1 MKQALARTV
10 ECGTAGVAG
19 RKTLNTNS
27 LNVDVVRGQKPA
39 STLLA
44 AGVGALAL
52 LWAAMPQARAEGFV
66 AGFQE
71 QSAQSGQSA
80 PVAAQSAP
88 STQAAPAAQ
97 TGAPAADSSDDKNRK
112 KLDKP
117 AEDVDPLKRPLTD
130 KQRFDRRKQLKN
142 ELSTAYKTW
151 LDQDVAWIISD
162 EERKA
167 FKNLSNDEE
176 RDAFIE
182 QFWQRRNPNP
192 DSPENEFREEHYRRI
207 AYANE
212 HYAAG
217 KPGWKTDR
225 GHIYISFGKPDSTD
239 SHPSGGT
246 YERPMD
252 EGGGE
257 TSTFPFEVWH
267 YRYLEGVG
275 DNIDIEFVDTCMCGD
290 YHFTI
295 DRSEKDALLHVP
307 GAGQTLYES
316 MGKAQKKDRFN
327 GGLENLGKGPGSAG
341 QESKEFD
348 RIELAA
354 KLFAPPPVKFK
365 DLESF
370 ITDHKLLSGTVFPF
384 DVRTDYVKVTEDT
397 VLVPITLQIKNR
409 DITFTAKDGV
419 SKGVV
424 NILGKVS
431 TITHKTVQTFEDTV
445 EVDEPSE
452 LLTKALDHSKVYWQA
467 LPLRPGAYRLDIGIK
482 DVNNPDHVGIYSQ
495 SIIVP
500 KYDDEKLSTSSLI
513 LGDAMERV
521 PNQTIGEGK
530 FIIGNTY
537 IRPRVS
543 QNPVTPV
550 KFDRTQKLNFWMQVY
565 NLGIDDKTKSNSATV
580 TYEIRDTASDKV
592 LLTTQEASKD
602 LSAHSDQL
610 TMEHTVPLAGLQPG
624 KYKVTIT
631 VADAI
636 SKQEIAQSAPF
647 VVE

>member
-1 MKQALARTV
+1 MKQETKLAVGTV
-10 ECGTAGVAG
+10 T
-19 RKTLNTNS
+19 RKTLQPS
-27 LNVDVVRGQKPA
+27 GWMSGLFAVGLG
-39 STLLA
+39 SMTLLA
-44 AGVGALAL
+44 VTAPRNA
-52 LWAAMPQARAEGFV
+52 WAMGLQEPATAPQAGTAPQNGASV
-66 AGFQE
+66 APE
-71 QSAQSGQSA
+71 PAQDA
-80 PVAAQSAP
+80 KDA
-88 STQAAPAAQ
+88 
-97 TGAPAADSSDDKNRK
+97 KHK

-117 AEDVDPLKRPLTD
+117 AEEVDPLKRPLSD
-130 KQRFDRRKQLKN
+130 KQKFARQKLQRQ
-142 ELSTAYKTW
+142 EISGAYKTW
-151 LDQDVAWIISD
+151 LNQDVAWIISD
-162 EERKA
+162 QETKA
-167 FKNLSNDEE
+167 FKSLSNDEE

-182 QFWQRRNPNP
+182 QFWLRRNPNP
-192 DSPENEFREEHYRRI
+192 DSPDNEFREEHYRRI

-225 GHIYISFGKPDSTD
+225 GHIYISFGKPDSID
-239 SHPSGGT
+239 SHPSGGS

-275 DNIDIEFVDTCMCGD
+275 DNIDIEFVDTCQCGD

-307 GAGQTLYES
+307 GGGETLYEQ
-316 MGKAQKKDRFN
+316 MGKAKKADRFK
-327 GGLENLGKGPGSAG
+327 GGIESLGTGPMSAG
-341 QESKEFD
+341 TEGKEFD

-370 ITDHKLLSGTVFPF
+370 ISDHKLLTGTVFPF
-384 DVRTDYVKVTEDT
+384 DVRTDFVKVTEDT
-397 VLVPITLQIKNR
+397 VLVPITLQIKNSNV
-409 DITFTAKDGV
+409 TFTTKDGV

-445 EVDEPSE
+445 EVTQPAE
-452 LLTKALDHSKVYWQA
+452 LLQKMLDKQSVYWQA

-495 SIIVP
+495 SINVP
-500 KYDDEKLSTSSLI
+500 KYDDEKLATSSLI
-513 LGDAMERV
+513 LGDMMERV
-521 PNQTIGEGK
+521 PSQTIGAGK

-543 QNPVTPV
+543 PNLATPV
-550 KFDRTQKLNFWMQVY
+550 KFTRAQKLNCWMQVY

-580 TYEIRDTASDKV
+580 TYEIRDTTSDK
-592 LLTTQEASKD
+592 LLLETHEESKN

-610 TMEHTVPLAGLQPG
+610 TMERSVALAGLQPG
-624 KYKVTIT
+624 KYKMTIRIS
-631 VADAI
+631 DAI